1 MSAKNTKPAK
11 APTQAQIEG
20 LWGEEQALAYLVGKG
35 YSLKERRYKL
45 LRAEIDLIVQGH
57 GILVFVEVKLRRNN
71 GMGYPENFVTLAQA
85 KRVKEAAI
93 HYMEQLEYLG
103 PVRYD
108 IVAITG
114 YPVIEQLV
122 HLEDAF

>member
-1 MSAKNTKPAK
+1 MCAKTSKPAK
-11 APTQAQIEG
+11 APTQAQVEG
-20 LWGEEQALAYLVGKG
+20 LWGEEQALAYLEAKG
-35 YSLKERRYKL
+35 YALKEQRYKL

-57 GILVFVEVKLRRNN
+57 GTLVFVEVKLRRNN

-93 HYMEQLEYLG
+93 HYMEQLDYLG